1 MRIWEREKITNLSR
15 DGHWTCSVFRT
26 LNKSWTKWTNE
37 QWTPHFWPS
46 EHMNMNTFFLSVFRT
61 HEHEHANF
69 YVVQLL
75 FMCSTFVQVVPN
87 KSWTLNTVQNIVL
100 KLFICSKSFPF
111 WFGILLF
118 GISLFGIP
126 CEWLILFSHT
136 LRIEKDRIQLERE
149 KYKKWKNRKYKR
161 LRMTNIE
168 ECWWVWSKTM
178 IILLLLLILWWITRC
193 NYKTFWSSNT
203 STPLDWEKVDY
214 LWIWSSS
221 VGIEIRLI
229 VTREYRT
236 TDL

>member
-149 KYKKWKNRKYKR
+149 RNTKNEK
-161 LRMTNIE
+161 IA
-168 ECWWVWSKTM
+168 SK
-178 IILLLLLILWWITRC
+178 
-193 NYKTFWSSNT
+193 S
-203 STPLDWEKVDY
+203 DWE
-214 LWIWSSS
+214 W
-221 VGIEIRLI
+221 
-229 VTREYRT
+229 RT
-236 TDL
+236 